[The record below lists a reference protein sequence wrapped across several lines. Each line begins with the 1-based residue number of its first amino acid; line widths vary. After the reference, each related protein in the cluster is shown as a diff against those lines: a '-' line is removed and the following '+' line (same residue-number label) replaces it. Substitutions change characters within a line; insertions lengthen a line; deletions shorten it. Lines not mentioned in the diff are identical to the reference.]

1 MAKKKKKKVVKKA
14 KSALKKSRNAA
25 ASSSSKETSGEIGR
39 WNGHRFIVSSKLI
52 RGMED
57 LSIKGGIDTDAKTKK
72 KQNYVARKNGQPLE
86 ISLTVTLMAA
96 TGCKVRD
103 EALLFVS
110 ESQSGAK
117 DYFYIAR
124 KKLVKCKLILT
135 AATVKNVTFLPGGGM
150 KSANV
155 QLTLKQNGKGGKS
168 VSGSSG
174 SSGGSNKRSAR
185 GGGGSSSSGGGGS
198 YGGSSSPTLTS
209 EGTSSWL
216 ERVATITSN
225 TSKNTKVKIKGK
237 VGVANS
243 EIRRNVRNAKR
254 GTETLKRPNMKR
266 EMGWQ

>member
-14 KSALKKSRNAA
+14 KSVLKKSRNAPA
-25 ASSSSKETSGEIGR
+25 KSSSKKTSGEIGR

-174 SSGGSNKRSAR
+174 SSGGSNKKSAR
-185 GGGGSSSSGGGGS
+185 GGG
-198 YGGSSSPTLTS
+198 
-209 EGTSSWL
+209 TSSWL
-216 ERVATITSN
+216 QRAATITSN

-237 VGVANS
+237 VGAANS

>member
-14 KSALKKSRNAA
+14 KSVLKKSSNAPA
-25 ASSSSKETSGEIGR
+25 KSSSKKTSGEIGR

-174 SSGGSNKRSAR
+174 SSGGSNKKSAR
-185 GGGGSSSSGGGGS
+185 GGG
-198 YGGSSSPTLTS
+198 
-209 EGTSSWL
+209 TSSWL
-216 ERVATITSN
+216 QRAATITSN

-237 VGVANS
+237 VGAANS

>member
-1 MAKKKKKKVVKKA
+1 MAKKKKVVKKA
-14 KSALKKSRNAA
+14 KSVLKKSRNAPA
-25 ASSSSKETSGEIGR
+25 KSSSKKTSGEIGR

-174 SSGGSNKRSAR
+174 SSGGSNKKSAR
-185 GGGGSSSSGGGGS
+185 GGG
-198 YGGSSSPTLTS
+198 
-209 EGTSSWL
+209 TSSWL
-216 ERVATITSN
+216 QRAATITSN

-237 VGVANS
+237 VGAANS

>member
-14 KSALKKSRNAA
+14 KSVLKKSRNALA
-25 ASSSSKETSGEIGR
+25 KSSSKKTSGEIGR

-52 RGMED
+52 RGMTD

-86 ISLTVTLMAA
+86 ISLTVTLMEA

-174 SSGGSNKRSAR
+174 SSGGSNKKSAR
-185 GGGGSSSSGGGGS
+185 GGGGSSSSSGGSGS
-198 YGGSSSPTLTS
+198 YGG
-209 EGTSSWL
+209 GISSWL
-216 ERVATITSN
+216 QRVATITSN

-237 VGVANS
+237 VGAANS

>member
-1 MAKKKKKKVVKKA
+1 MAKKKKVVKKA
-14 KSALKKSRNAA
+14 KSVLKKSRNAPA
-25 ASSSSKETSGEIGR
+25 KSSSKKTSGEIGR

-103 EALLFVS
+103 EALLLVC

-174 SSGGSNKRSAR
+174 SSGGSNKKSAR
-185 GGGGSSSSGGGGS
+185 GGG
-198 YGGSSSPTLTS
+198 
-209 EGTSSWL
+209 TSSWL
-216 ERVATITSN
+216 QRAATITSN

-237 VGVANS
+237 VGAANS

>member
-1 MAKKKKKKVVKKA
+1 MAKKKKVVKKA
-14 KSALKKSRNAA
+14 KSVLKKSRNAPA
-25 ASSSSKETSGEIGR
+25 KSSSKKTSGEIGR

-174 SSGGSNKRSAR
+174 SSGGSNKKSAR
-185 GGGGSSSSGGGGS
+185 GGG
-198 YGGSSSPTLTS
+198 
-209 EGTSSWL
+209 TSSWL
-216 ERVATITSN
+216 QRAATITSN

-237 VGVANS
+237 VGAANS

-254 GTETLKRPNMKR
+254 GTEAY
-266 EMGWQ
+266 GAFAGV

>member
-14 KSALKKSRNAA
+14 KSVLKKSSNAPA
-25 ASSSSKETSGEIGR
+25 KSSSKKTSGEIGR

-86 ISLTVTLMAA
+86 ISLTVTLMEA

-174 SSGGSNKRSAR
+174 SSGGSNKKSAR
-185 GGGGSSSSGGGGS
+185 GGGI
-198 YGGSSSPTLTS
+198 
-209 EGTSSWL
+209 SSWL
-216 ERVATITSN
+216 QRVATITSN

-237 VGVANS
+237 VGAANS